1 MEEQLSEVKDVA
13 EENTP
18 RPVST
23 ILENDSDAS
32 EITDDDNKKELLL
45 NLGDIILITDPTN
58 EILNDNTFL
67 IEYIDQQ
74 KMKITNVDT
83 FEKTVLFIK
92 SDGTIG
98 DGSID
103 QLKIV
108 SSNPVKGYARQNDL
122 LPNKWINIYF
132 GGDFPAVITGQI
144 TNLEEDMIEVKTI
157 DGDTIYINFAYN
169 GIPENLPIEAFEIRP
184 APQTVPTLDV
194 EAIDDEQKRKEES
207 AEELV
212 EIGEEELEEQKAEDL
227 IKQIPTSQ
235 AKEQIKRLL
244 MEADEIEFGD
254 VVNVQEFIT
263 IDKEKQRFNLE
274 TQTNDL
280 LNEMLSTIPNPKRT
294 QSVLNNIHLMINRF
308 IQLRELSS
316 RFDSNKNVIGV
327 IRKTSEDRPLADYL
341 SGFKNNLYWI
351 MMVAKNVKKIYD
363 NKKDFGYNNDT
374 INIDENIELIKLHDA
389 VKTYKGKDN
398 KDIQNKY
405 VEYYNTL
412 NSYMTPFEN
421 ISPEN
426 AENVYVSSNG
436 IIVENQ
442 VNSDINAIIDNL
454 DDLYSTIISNGET
467 VNRKFIIQRYNLG
480 LSRLEVANFRG
491 PKMVSQRV
499 KLTKN
504 DEISIRSVLT
514 LPEPTVRF
522 SQINLPGSSL
532 LVKANLNLHFLNYWQ
547 LLKQKTI
554 HENINIDGLDD
565 EIEYTDDNFVD
576 NIKHYILNLSE
587 QERPVGLTNIDIY
600 KQFLNIII
608 PKIRVLFSLVKKY
621 IKGKLSMVDLISYL
635 EPFLVYPIDLTYMN
649 YKEINRFI
657 YEKIKEYNS
666 KYVEYSRSFSLLKNI
681 KSSRDYKNPLFNILD
696 KFSNQTVKNMI
707 FEEYGFSEDTLGQ
720 ITSSEFIKKIT
731 VDDYGN
737 LFNKAVV
744 STNLSLMYPDTLSSI
759 FETDKEAFK
768 EKLAMDEKNDKC
780 NSYIIAKKYYNET
793 QLKEDNRKI
802 IYFDKEYDN
811 TDYEVLERQFK
822 GASQKLQSD
831 ELIIYLTDVFKKKE
845 KKDEKTAA
853 YMAETLVNGVRKVID
868 GQYAIL
874 LNEDNDNPV
883 ELQYYI
889 RKDNEWQIAS
899 EVDPQWFIR
908 DDDILCNIQKDCLYN
923 TLSKDEEK
931 CESIEVTKDII
942 VNNSLKQIM
951 DQFDKSYN
959 ISKEEL
965 EKYVN
970 KYIRYYFDV
979 IQYLGD
985 IKRYKFYKYNKQ
997 QYDLGLSINE
1007 EALKKPRSPYEKL
1020 RDIILGQNDFVK
1032 KQTDIL
1038 TFVNLYCRPGNPNTP
1053 NIHDG
1058 EMEDVWWMYCKETDT
1073 KLLPKFRYIL
1083 ANTFISNPNEYN
1095 DVLAYLIATIG
1106 KKDEDSDSW
1115 VDEHSGEQMCS
1126 IDFDVSEGYKDG
1138 FVDRSRDILER
1149 DVADIIMEQQK
1160 SKLEKKL
1167 SPEGQIISNMINS
1180 ISINMGINLN
1190 ESQEFIIR
1198 VVTELI
1204 NDVNVIEKEAAYKE
1218 REKEAAKKG
1227 KKIPEYAK
1235 IYTSTFLYL
1244 TLGMILIG
1252 IQTNIPSVKTKKT
1265 FPGCVRSFSGF
1276 PLEGEGDDSGLNYL
1290 SCVAY
1295 QMKDP
1300 NTFPWS
1306 ALGKE
1311 DKIAG
1316 TIKLFTVKFLLPYPE
1331 VDQKI
1336 KDKVNYLLTN
1346 PIETIPDEHS
1356 MNKWM
1361 NFLPPLTRF
1370 HVKGLQNITSVF
1382 KDEFE
1387 DDLKI
1392 GNIKQFDKLLV
1403 IESKVIEFSFAIQE
1417 AIQKIVEKKDLLL
1430 KSSGQ
1435 QIDMRNACCNE
1446 KGGVSITTLQYFE
1459 EENANIQQYNQI
1471 VSGLTR
1477 ILNDVRLLTQ
1487 SAIMLSNVDTKM
1499 TFPPLSNEFS
1509 EETIYRAFIRLCNFT
1524 SFLPIKDDLIPLC
1537 KEKPN
1542 YLTKFETIQEQIAKL
1557 KRDGRNYNKEMFLR
1571 LFQIVSRDNIIKI
1584 NISHTTPSCSQNLRD
1599 VLSLLDQEDEEHVA
1613 PVFRQRLEALLD
1625 TYDLTIEE
1633 DTEDMRQ
1640 MKNYLENI
1648 NSKVKSS
1655 LMKFIKRRAKLK
1667 SNEFNKIS
1675 KFMNDLSVWSFD
1687 NDTTNKN
1694 NNISD
1699 DHMYTYINFY
1709 KTFISLLAITFP
1721 NMIINKQ
1728 KHTMSPPSYWKL
1740 SRSDNIEIKDNV
1752 ETYYKPLLQFFDN
1765 NLVNNV
1771 LSEILVRC
1779 KNIVKISNVT
1789 PALTSIKIGD
1799 KTVYSVFDKRTST
1812 LIFEY
1817 YLLQIFEEYMDLTE
1831 NTSLIPKV
1839 LTIAQSDDNLY
1850 STDFLIEQQLRFT
1863 ETEQEFIRGD
1873 INLLQEDVAKLL
1885 VAYIKIM
1892 MDSKETI
1899 NISFNEI
1906 MDKIFKLKEAEKNT
1920 FTDRLKSLTE
1930 EERQVDNILKINKL
1944 GPVWSKGLR
1953 KWSYDPNNTDDDKLI
1968 AEQVAQVEKRIQAKK
1983 SVSKDNVD
1991 LYIEDELEEMET
2003 DALIEEEEYGMGHIN
2018 EDNYDG
2024 NYYGDEQENIGD
2036 YY

>member
-1 MEEQLSEVKDVA
+1 MDEQLSEVKDVA
-13 EENTP
+13 EENTSQ
-18 RPVST
+18 PVST
-23 ILENDSDAS
+23 ILENKSDTSA
-32 EITDDDNKKELLL
+32 ITDHDEKELLL
-45 NLGDIILITDPTN
+45 NLGDIISITNPTN

-67 IEYIDQQ
+67 IEYIDPQ

-83 FEKTVLFIK
+83 FEKTILFIK
-92 SDGTIG
+92 PDGTIG
-98 DGSID
+98 DGSITE
-103 QLKIV
+103 LKII
-108 SSNPVKGYARQNDL
+108 SSNPVKGYARQNEL

-157 DGDTIYINFAYN
+157 DGDTIYINFAYH
-169 GIPENLPIEAFEIRP
+169 GIPENLPIETFEIRP
-184 APQTVPTLDV
+184 APELPPTLDV
-194 EAIDDEQKRKEES
+194 DDLAKQEAIKEPS

-212 EIGEEELEEQKAEDL
+212 DIGEEELEEQKAEEV
-227 IKQIPTSQ
+227 IRQIPTIQ

-254 VVNVQEFIT
+254 VINIQEFVT
-263 IDKEKQRFNLE
+263 IDKEKQRFNIE

-280 LNEMLSTIPNPKRT
+280 LNEMLSTIPNAKRT
-294 QSVLNNIHLMINRF
+294 QSVLNNIHLMITRF
-308 IQLRELSS
+308 IQLRQICSK
-316 RFDSNKNVIGV
+316 FDSNKNVIGV

-341 SGFKNNLYWI
+341 SSFKNNLYWI

-363 NKKDFGYNNDT
+363 NKKDFGYDNDT
-374 INIDENIELIKLHDA
+374 INMDENIQLIKIRDA
-389 VKTYKGKDN
+389 VKLYKSKDN

-405 VEYYNTL
+405 IEYYNTL
-412 NSYMTPFEN
+412 NPYMTPFEN

-426 AENVYVSSNG
+426 VENVYASSNG

-454 DDLYSTIISNGET
+454 DDLYSTVISNGEA

-480 LSRLEVANFRG
+480 LTRLEATNFKG

-504 DEISIRSVLT
+504 DEISIKSVLT
-514 LPEPTVRF
+514 LPEPTIRF
-522 SQINLPGSSL
+522 SQINLPGSNL

-547 LLKQKTI
+547 LLKQKTL
-554 HENINIDGLDD
+554 HDNINIDGLDD
-565 EIEYTDDNFVD
+565 EIEYVDDNFVD
-576 NIKHYILNLSE
+576 NIKNYILNLTE
-587 QERPVGLTNIDIY
+587 QERPPGLTNIDIY
-600 KQFLNIII
+600 RQFLNIVI
-608 PKIRVLFSLVKKY
+608 PKIRVLFSLMKKY

-649 YKEINRFI
+649 YKEINKFI
-657 YEKIKEYNS
+657 YEKIREYDS
-666 KYVEYSRSFSLLKNI
+666 KYVEYGRSFSILKNI
-681 KSSRDYKNPLFNILD
+681 KSSKSYKNPLFNILD
-696 KFSNQTVKNMI
+696 KLPNQNLKPMI
-707 FEEYGFSEDTLGQ
+707 FEQYGFSEDALSQ
-720 ITSSEFIKKIT
+720 MSSSEFIKQIT
-731 VDDYGN
+731 VEDYGN
-737 LFNKAVV
+737 LFNKALV
-744 STNLSLMYPDTLSSI
+744 SSNLSLMYPDNLTSI
-759 FETDKEAFK
+759 FDTDKENFK
-768 EKLAMDEKNDKC
+768 EKLAIDQKNDKC
-780 NSYIIAKKYYNET
+780 ESYIIAKKYYSED
-793 QLKEDNRKI
+793 QLKQDNRQI

-811 TDYEVLERQFK
+811 TDYELLETNFK
-822 GASQKLQSD
+822 KETQSLQSD
-831 ELIIYLTDVFKKKE
+831 ELILYLTEVFKKKE

-853 YMAETLVNGVRKVID
+853 YMAETLVNGARKVND
-868 GQYAIL
+868 GHYAIL

-889 RKDNEWQIAS
+889 RKDNEWQVAA

-923 TLSKDEEK
+923 TISKDEEK
-931 CESIEVTKDII
+931 CESTEVTKDMI

-959 ISKEEL
+959 ISKEQL
-965 EKYVN
+965 TTYVKKYVT
-970 KYIRYYFDV
+970 YYFDV
-979 IQYLGD
+979 IQYLHD
-985 IKRYKFYKYNKQ
+985 IKKFKFYKYNKQ
-997 QYDLGLSINE
+997 QYDLGLNINE
-1007 EALKKPRSPYEKL
+1007 EALKKPHSPYEKL
-1020 RDIILGQNDFVK
+1020 RDIILGQSDFVK

-1038 TFVNLYCRPGNPNTP
+1038 TFVNLYCRPGNPNIP
-1053 NIHDG
+1053 SIQDG
-1058 EMEDVWWMYCKETDT
+1058 EMENEWWMYCKETDT

-1083 ANTFISNPNEYN
+1083 ANAFVSNPGDYDN
-1095 DVLAYLIATIG
+1095 VIAYLIGIIG

-1115 VDEHSGEQMCS
+1115 VDEHSGEQICS
-1126 IDFDVSEGYKDG
+1126 IDFDISEGYKEG

-1149 DVADIIMEQQK
+1149 DVADVILEQQK
-1160 SKLEKKL
+1160 IKQQKKL

-1180 ISINMGINLN
+1180 ISMNMGINIE
-1190 ESQEFIIR
+1190 ESHDFIIR

-1204 NDVNVIEKEAAYKE
+1204 NDVNVIEKESAYKE

-1265 FPGCVRSFSGF
+1265 FPGCIRSFSGF
-1276 PLEGEGDDSGLNYL
+1276 PLEGEGDDSGLKYL

-1316 TIKLFTVKFLLPYPE
+1316 TIKLFAIKFLLPYPE

-1346 PIETIPDEHS
+1346 PIESIPNEHS

-1403 IESKVIEFSFAIQE
+1403 IESKIIEFSFAIQE

-1446 KGGVSITTLQYFE
+1446 KGGATVTTLQYFE
-1459 EENANIQQYNQI
+1459 EENANILQYNQI
-1471 VSGLTR
+1471 VNGLSR
-1477 ILNDVRLLTQ
+1477 ILNDVHLLTQ
-1487 SAIMLSNVDTKM
+1487 SAIMLSSVDTKI
-1499 TFPPLSNEFS
+1499 TFPPLPNEFS
-1509 EETIYRAFIRLCNFT
+1509 EETIYRAFISLCNFT
-1524 SFLPIKDDLIPLC
+1524 SFIPIKDDLIPLC
-1537 KEKPN
+1537 KDKPN
-1542 YLTKFETIQEQIAKL
+1542 YLTKRESIQEQIAKL

-1571 LFQIVSRDNIIKI
+1571 LFQVVSRHNIINI

-1599 VLSLLDQEDEEHVA
+1599 VLGLLDQENEEYVA

-1625 TYDLTIEE
+1625 TYDLTIQE
-1633 DTEDMRQ
+1633 DTEEMRQ
-1640 MKNYLENI
+1640 MKNYLENT
-1648 NSKVKSS
+1648 NSKVKAS

-1667 SNEFNKIS
+1667 SNEYNKINR
-1675 KFMNDLSVWSFD
+1675 FMSDLSVWSFD
-1687 NDTTNKN
+1687 NDNRNTSHT
-1694 NNISD
+1694 ISD

-1709 KTFISLLAITFP
+1709 KTFISLLATVFP

-1728 KHTMSPPSYWKL
+1728 KHSMSPPSYWKL
-1740 SRSDNIEIKDNV
+1740 SRSDNIEIKENV
-1752 ETYYKPLLQFFDN
+1752 EAYYKPLLQFFDN
-1765 NLVNNV
+1765 NLITNV
-1771 LSEILVRC
+1771 VSEILVRC
-1779 KNIVKISNVT
+1779 KNIVKIANVT
-1789 PALTSIKIGD
+1789 PALTSIQIGD

-1817 YLLQIFEEYMDLTE
+1817 YLLQIFEEYIELTE
-1831 NTSLIPKV
+1831 NSSLIPKV
-1839 LTIAQSDDNLY
+1839 LTVAQSDDNLY
-1850 STDFLIEQQLRFT
+1850 STDFLVEQQLRFT

-1873 INLLQEDVAKLL
+1873 VNLLQEDVSKLL

-1899 NISFNEI
+1899 NISYDEI
-1906 MDKIFKLKEAEKNT
+1906 MDKVFKLKEAEKNT

-1953 KWSYDPNNTDDDKLI
+1953 KWSYDPNTTDEDKII
-1968 AEQVAQVEKRIQAKK
+1968 AEKVAEVEKRIQSKK
-1983 SVSKDNVD
+1983 SVSKENVD
-1991 LYIEDELEEMET
+1991 LYIDDELEEMET
-2003 DALIEEEEYGMGHIN
+2003 DALIEDEEYSMAHIN

-2024 NYYGDEQENIGD
+2024 NYYGDEQENLGD

>member
-1 MEEQLSEVKDVA
+1 MKEQLSEVKDVA
-13 EENTP
+13 EENIP

-23 ILENDSDAS
+23 ILEKDSDAS
-32 EITDDDNKKELLL
+32 EVTYDENQKELLL
-45 NLGDIILITDPTN
+45 NLGDIILINDPTN
-58 EILNDNTFL
+58 EILNQNTFL
-67 IEYIDQQ
+67 IEYIDPQ

-83 FEKTVLFIK
+83 FEKTILFIK
-92 SDGTIG
+92 PDGTIG
-98 DGSID
+98 DGSITE
-103 QLKIV
+103 LKIL
-108 SSNPVKGYARQNDL
+108 SSNPDKGYARQNDL

-144 TNLEEDMIEVKTI
+144 TNLEEDMIEVKSI
-157 DGDTIYINFAYN
+157 DGDTIYINFAYH

-184 APQTVPTLDV
+184 APQVSPTLDV
-194 EAIDDEQKRKEES
+194 EELGKEEPAKEAS

-212 EIGEEELEEQKAEDL
+212 DIGEEELEEEKAEEV

-254 VVNVQEFIT
+254 IINVQEFVN

-280 LNEMLSTIPNPKRT
+280 LNEMLSTIPNAKRT
-294 QSVLNNIHLMINRF
+294 QSVLNNIHLMITRF
-308 IQLRELSS
+308 IQLRDLSS
-316 RFDSNKNVIGV
+316 KFDNNKNVTGV
-327 IRKTSEDRPLADYL
+327 IKKTSQDKPLADYL

-363 NKKDFGYNNDT
+363 NKKDFGYDNDT
-374 INIDENIELIKLHDA
+374 INLDENVQLIKMNDA
-389 VKTYKGKDN
+389 VKAYKSKDN

-405 VEYYNTL
+405 SEYYNTL
-412 NSYMTPFEN
+412 NSYMTPFEGV
-421 ISPEN
+421 SPEN
-426 AENVYVSSNG
+426 AENVYASSNG

-454 DDLYSTIISNGET
+454 DDLYSTVISNGET
-467 VNRKFIIQRYNLG
+467 VNRKFVIQRYNLG
-480 LSRLEVANFRG
+480 LNRLEVANFRG
-491 PKMVSQRV
+491 PQMVSQRV

-504 DEISIRSVLT
+504 DEISIKSVVT
-514 LPEPTVRF
+514 LPEPAVRF

-532 LVKANLNLHFLNYWQ
+532 LVKANLNIHFLNYWQ
-547 LLKQKTI
+547 LLKQKTA
-554 HENINIDGLDD
+554 HQNINIGGLND

-576 NIKHYILNLSE
+576 DIKNYVLNLSE
-587 QERPVGLTNIDIY
+587 QERPEGLTNVDIY
-600 KQFLNIII
+600 KHFLNIII
-608 PKIRVLFSLVKKY
+608 PKIRVLFNLVKKY
-621 IKGKLSMVDLISYL
+621 IKGKLSMVELISYL

-649 YKEINRFI
+649 YNEINRFI
-657 YEKIKEYNS
+657 YEKIREYNR
-666 KYVEYSRSFSLLKNI
+666 KFVEYGRSFSLLKTIRSN
-681 KSSRDYKNPLFNILD
+681 KYKNPLFSILD
-696 KFSNQTVKNMI
+696 TLPSQNIKQAI
-707 FEEYGFSEDTLGQ
+707 FEEYGFTEELLNQMSG
-720 ITSSEFIKKIT
+720 SEFIKKIT
-731 VDDYGN
+731 VEDYGN
-737 LFNKAVV
+737 LFNKSIVT
-744 STNLSLMYPDTLSSI
+744 SNLSLMYPDNLNSV

-768 EKLAMDEKNDKC
+768 EKLAIDEKNDKC
-780 NSYIIAKKYYNET
+780 NSYIIAKKYYSET
-793 QLKEDNRKI
+793 QLKEDNKET

-811 TDYEVLERQFK
+811 TDYEVLGTTFK
-822 GASQKLQSD
+822 TETQSLQPD
-831 ELIIYLTDVFKKKE
+831 ELIVYLTEVFKKKE
-845 KKDEKTAA
+845 KKDEKTAE

-908 DDDILCNIQKDCLYN
+908 DDDIFCNIQKDCLYN

-931 CESIEVTKDII
+931 CESTEVTKDAII
-942 VNNSLKQIM
+942 NNSLKQIM
-951 DQFDKSYN
+951 SQFDKNYN

-965 EKYVN
+965 AAYIKKYSA
-970 KYIRYYFDV
+970 YYFLA

-985 IKRYKFYKYNKQ
+985 IKKAKFYKYNKQ
-997 QYDLGLSINE
+997 QYDLGLTINE
-1007 EALKKPRSPYEKL
+1007 EALKKPRSPHEKL
-1020 RDIILGQNDFVK
+1020 RDIILGQSDFVK
-1032 KQTDIL
+1032 KQSDIL
-1038 TFVNLYCRPGNPNTP
+1038 TFVTKYCRPGNPNIP
-1053 NIHDG
+1053 NINDG
-1058 EMEDVWWMYCKETDT
+1058 EMENEWWMYCKDTDT

-1083 ANTFISNPNEYN
+1083 ANTFINNLTEYN
-1095 DVLAYLIATIG
+1095 NVLSYLLGTIG

-1115 VDEHSGEQMCS
+1115 VDEHSGEQICS

-1149 DVADIIMEQQK
+1149 DVADVIMEQQK
-1160 SKLEKKL
+1160 AKQEKKL

-1190 ESQEFIIR
+1190 GSQEFIIR

-1204 NDVNVIEKEAAYKE
+1204 NDVNVIEKETAYKE

-1244 TLGMILIG
+1244 TLGMMLIG

-1316 TIKLFTVKFLLPYPE
+1316 TIKLFIVKFLLSYPE

-1346 PIETIPDEHS
+1346 PIDTIPEEHN
-1356 MNKWM
+1356 MNKWV

-1370 HVKGLQNITSVF
+1370 HVNGLQNITSVF
-1382 KDEFE
+1382 KEDFE

-1403 IESKVIEFSFAIQE
+1403 IESKIIEFSFAIQE
-1417 AIQKIVEKKDLLL
+1417 SIQKIVEKKDLLL

-1446 KGGVSITTLQYFE
+1446 KDGANLTTLKYFE

-1471 VSGLTR
+1471 VNGLTR

-1487 SAIMLSNVDTKM
+1487 SAIMLSSVDTKT
-1499 TFPPLSNEFS
+1499 TFPQISNDFS

-1524 SFLPIKDDLIPLC
+1524 SFLPIKEGLVPLC
-1537 KEKPN
+1537 KDKPN
-1542 YLTKFETIQEQIAKL
+1542 YLTKTETIQEQISKL

-1571 LFQIVSRDNIIKI
+1571 LFQIVSRDNIINI
-1584 NISHTTPSCSQNLRD
+1584 NISHTTPSCSQKLRD
-1599 VLSLLDQEDEEHVA
+1599 VLALLDQQDEEHVA
-1613 PVFRQRLEALLD
+1613 PVFRQRLESLLD

-1640 MKNYLENI
+1640 MKNYLENTNI
-1648 NSKVKSS
+1648 KVKAS

-1667 SNEFNKIS
+1667 SNEYNKIN
-1675 KFMNDLSVWSFD
+1675 KFMNDLTVWSFD

-1694 NNISD
+1694 NSISD

-1709 KTFISLLAITFP
+1709 KTFISLLSITFP

-1740 SRSDNIEIKDNV
+1740 SRSDNMEIKENV

-1765 NLVNNV
+1765 NLINNV

-1789 PALTSIKIGD
+1789 PSLTSIKVGD
-1799 KTVYSVFDKRTST
+1799 KTLYSVFDKRTST

-1817 YLLQIFEEYMDLTE
+1817 YLLQIFEEYIDLTE
-1831 NTSLIPKV
+1831 NASLIPKV
-1839 LTIAQSDDNLY
+1839 LTVAQNDDNLY
-1850 STDFLIEQQLRFT
+1850 STDFLIEQQMRFT

-1892 MDSKETI
+1892 MDSKDTI
-1899 NISFNEI
+1899 NISYDQI

-1953 KWSYDPNNTDDDKLI
+1953 KWSYDPNTTDDDKII
-1968 AEQVAQVEKRIQAKK
+1968 AEQVAQVEKRVQSKK
-1983 SVSKDNVD
+1983 SVSKENVD
-1991 LYIEDELEEMET
+1991 LYIEDEIEEMET
-2003 DALIEEEEYGMGHIN
+2003 DALIEQEEYGMGHIN

-2024 NYYGDEQENIGD
+2024 NYYGDEQENLD
-2036 YY
+2036 NYY

>member
-1 MEEQLSEVKDVA
+1 MNEQLSVVKDVA

-18 RPVST
+18 QPVST
-23 ILENDSDAS
+23 ILEKDSDAS
-32 EITDDDNKKELLL
+32 KTISNDDKKELLL
-45 NLGDIILITDPTN
+45 NLGDIISIKDPTN

-67 IEYIDQQ
+67 IEYIDPQ

-83 FEKTVLFIK
+83 FEKTILFIK
-92 SDGTIG
+92 PDGTIG
-98 DGSID
+98 DGSITE
-103 QLKIV
+103 LTII
-108 SSNPVKGYARQNDL
+108 SSNPLKGYARQNDL

-157 DGDTIYINFAYN
+157 DGDIIYINFGYH
-169 GIPENLPIEAFEIRP
+169 GIPENLPIETFEIRP
-184 APQTVPTLDV
+184 APEITPTRDV
-194 EAIDDEQKRKEES
+194 GEEGIEEKEKEVS

-212 EIGEEELEEQKAEDL
+212 ELGEEELEEQKVEEMVR
-227 IKQIPTSQ
+227 QIPTTQ

-254 VVNVQEFIT
+254 LINVQEFIT
-263 IDKEKQRFNLE
+263 IDKEKQRFNIE

-280 LNEMLSTIPNPKRT
+280 LNEMLSTIPNAKRT
-294 QSVLNNIHLMINRF
+294 QNVLNNIHLMITRF
-308 IQLRELSS
+308 IQLRELCSK
-316 RFDSNKNVIGV
+316 FDSNKNITG
-327 IRKTSEDRPLADYL
+327 IIKKTSEDRPLADYL
-341 SGFKNNLYWI
+341 AGFKNNLYWI

-363 NKKDFGYNNDT
+363 NTKDFDYNNDT
-374 INIDENIELIKLHDA
+374 INLDESIQLRKMHDA
-389 VKTYKGKDN
+389 VKAYKSKDN

-405 VEYYNTL
+405 IEYYNTI
-412 NSYMTPFEN
+412 NPYMTPFEN
-421 ISPEN
+421 ISPET

-454 DDLYSTIISNGET
+454 DDLYSTVISNGEA

-480 LSRLEVANFRG
+480 LTRLEATNFRG
-491 PKMVSQRV
+491 PKMISQRV

-504 DEISIRSVLT
+504 DEISIKSVVT
-514 LPEPTVRF
+514 LPEPTLRF
-522 SQINLPGSSL
+522 SQINLPGSNL
-532 LVKANLNLHFLNYWQ
+532 LVKANLNIHFLNYWQ
-547 LLKQKTI
+547 LLKQKTV

-576 NIKHYILNLSE
+576 NIKNYILNLSE

-608 PKIRVLFSLVKKY
+608 PKIRVLFNLVKKY

-635 EPFLVYPIDLTYMN
+635 EPFLIYPIDLTYMN
-649 YKEINRFI
+649 YNEINRFI
-657 YEKIKEYNS
+657 YDKIKEYNS
-666 KYVEYSRSFSLLKNI
+666 KYVEYGRSFSILKNI
-681 KSSRDYKNPLFNILD
+681 KSSKTYKNPLFSILD
-696 KFSNQTVKNMI
+696 KLPNQQHKQAI
-707 FEEYGFSEDTLGQ
+707 FEEYGFSEDTLKQ
-720 ITSSEFIKKIT
+720 MSSSEFIKKIT

-744 STNLSLMYPDTLSSI
+744 ASNLSLMYPDKLSSI
-759 FETDKEAFK
+759 FETDKDAFK
-768 EKLAMDEKNDKC
+768 EKLAIDQKNDKC
-780 NSYIIAKKYYNET
+780 NSYIIAKKYYNEA
-793 QLKEDNRKI
+793 QLKEDNRET

-811 TDYEVLERQFK
+811 TDYELLTTKFK
-822 GASQKLQSD
+822 KESQSLQSD
-831 ELIIYLTDVFKKKE
+831 ELILYLTEEFKNKQ

-853 YMAETLVNGVRKVID
+853 YMAETLVNGARKVID

-874 LNEDNDNPV
+874 VNEDNTNPV

-931 CESIEVTKDII
+931 CESTEVSKDVI

-959 ISKEEL
+959 ISKDEL
-965 EKYVN
+965 TTYINKYVL
-970 KYIRYYFDV
+970 YYFDA
-979 IQYLGD
+979 IQSIAN
-985 IKRYKFYKYNKQ
+985 IKKYKFFKYNNK
-997 QYDLGLSINE
+997 QYDLGLTINE
-1007 EALKKPRSPYEKL
+1007 EALKKPRSPYENL
-1020 RDIILGQNDFVK
+1020 RDIIIGQSDFVK
-1032 KQTDIL
+1032 KQADIL
-1038 TFVNLYCRPGNPNTP
+1038 TFVNVYCRPGNPNIP

-1058 EMEDVWWMYCKETDT
+1058 EMEDDWWLYCKETDT

-1083 ANTFISNPNEYN
+1083 ANAFISNPGEYN
-1095 DVLAYLIATIG
+1095 NVMSYLIATIG

-1115 VDEHSGEQMCS
+1115 VDEHSGEQICN

-1149 DVADIIMEQQK
+1149 DVADVIMEQQK
-1160 SKLEKKL
+1160 AKKQKII

-1180 ISINMGINLN
+1180 ISTNMGINLN
-1190 ESQEFIIR
+1190 ESEEFIIR

-1204 NDVNVIEKEAAYKE
+1204 NDVNVIEKESAYKE

-1311 DKIAG
+1311 DKIPG
-1316 TIKLFTVKFLLPYPE
+1316 TIKLFTVKFLLSYPE

-1336 KDKVNYLLTN
+1336 KEKVNYLLTN
-1346 PIETIPDEHS
+1346 PIETIPNEHS
-1356 MNKWM
+1356 INKWM

-1403 IESKVIEFSFAIQE
+1403 IESKIIEFSFAIQE
-1417 AIQKIVEKKDLLL
+1417 AIQKIIEKKDLLL

-1446 KGGVSITTLQYFE
+1446 KGGANLTTLQYFE
-1459 EENANIQQYNQI
+1459 EDNANIQQYNQI
-1471 VSGLTR
+1471 VRGLTN

-1487 SAIMLSNVDTKM
+1487 SAIMLSNVDTKI
-1499 TFPPLSNEFS
+1499 TFPPLPNEFS
-1509 EETIYRAFIRLCNFT
+1509 EETIYRAFIDFCNFT
-1524 SFLPIKDDLIPLC
+1524 SFTPIKDDLVPLC
-1537 KEKPN
+1537 KDKPN
-1542 YLTKFETIQEQIAKL
+1542 YLTKFETIQEKISKL

-1571 LFQIVSRDNIIKI
+1571 LFQIVCRNNIINI
-1584 NISHTTPSCSQNLRD
+1584 RISHTTPSCSQNLRD
-1599 VLSLLDQEDEEHVA
+1599 VLTLLDQEDEEYVA
-1613 PVFRQRLEALLD
+1613 PVFRQRLETLLD

-1633 DTEDMRQ
+1633 DTEEMRQ
-1640 MKNYLENI
+1640 MKNYLENT
-1648 NSKVKSS
+1648 NSKVKAS

-1667 SNEFNKIS
+1667 SSEFNKMN
-1675 KFMNDLSVWSFD
+1675 KFMSELSLWSFD
-1687 NDTTNKN
+1687 NDATSKN
-1694 NNISD
+1694 NSISD

-1709 KTFISLLAITFP
+1709 KTFISFLAIVFP
-1721 NMIINKQ
+1721 NIIINKQ

-1740 SRSDNIEIKDNV
+1740 SRSDNMEIKENV

-1765 NLVNNV
+1765 NLVTNV

-1779 KNIVKISNVT
+1779 KNIVKIANVT

-1817 YLLQIFEEYMDLTE
+1817 YLLQIFEEYVELTE
-1831 NTSLIPKV
+1831 NSSLIPKV
-1839 LTIAQSDDNLY
+1839 LAVAQSDDNLY

-1873 INLLQEDVAKLL
+1873 VNLLQEDVAKLL

-1892 MDSKETI
+1892 MESKETI
-1899 NISFNEI
+1899 NLSYDQI

-1944 GPVWSKGLR
+1944 GPLWSKGLR
-1953 KWSYDPNNTDDDKLI
+1953 KWSYDPNTTDNDKII
-1968 AEQVAQVEKRIQAKK
+1968 AEQIAEVEKRIQTKK
-1983 SVSKDNVD
+1983 SVSKDNID
-1991 LYIEDELEEMET
+1991 LFIEDELEEMET
-2003 DALIEEEEYGMGHIN
+2003 DALIEQEEYGMGYIN
-2018 EDNYDG
+2018 EDNDDG
-2024 NYYGDEQENIGD
+2024 NYYGDEQENLDD
-2036 YY
+2036 YN